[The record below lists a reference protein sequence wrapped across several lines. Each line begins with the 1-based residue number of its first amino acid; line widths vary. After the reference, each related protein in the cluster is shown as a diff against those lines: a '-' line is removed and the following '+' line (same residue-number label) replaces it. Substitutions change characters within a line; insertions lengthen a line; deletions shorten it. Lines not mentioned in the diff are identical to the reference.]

1 MTILSHIGDAPSWKR
16 ARAWVAP
23 MARGISRARTPGLAA
38 EMSFWLFLS
47 VVPLAA
53 MGGLVVARLLVSGG
67 AVAEGFLSTIPPTAR
82 EVIRQ
87 PVERVA
93 AWHGSTV
100 APIAV
105 ATFVWLAATG
115 VHAIFDGLEV
125 QSGVA
130 RPWWKKQLLA
140 VFTCIG
146 LSLGVA
152 GLAFLA
158 AGFDRIAALLGL
170 AVPGQSPG
178 PAIVYR
184 WLRTIAAV
192 VIGLGMVAA
201 LYRVGIP
208 REARARF
215 PVWPGAVLA
224 VVLIGLLGW
233 GYGAYLSTAGS
244 GDAYMGGLA
253 AVGVTLMTLWLF
265 SVALLLGAQFN
276 KVVGDRR
283 AGRC

>member
-1 MTILSHIGDAPSWKR
+1 MTILSHFGGPRSWN
-16 ARAWVAP
+16 RAWVVP
-23 MARGISRARTPGLAA
+23 MGRGISRARTHGLAA

-47 VVPLAA
+47 LVPLAA
-53 MGGLVVARLLVSGG
+53 VGGLVVARLVESGG
-67 AVAEGFLSTIPPTAR
+67 PVADAFLAAVPPDAR

-105 ATFVWLAATG
+105 LTFVWIAATG

-125 QSGVA
+125 QTGAA

-140 VFTCIG
+140 VFMCMG
-146 LSLGVA
+146 LSVGVA
-152 GLAFLA
+152 GLALLV
-158 AGFDRIAALLGL
+158 AGFDRIAALTGL
-170 AVPGQSPG
+170 AVPGQSPS
-178 PAIVYR
+178 PSPVYR
-184 WLRTIAAV
+184 SLRTVAAV
-192 VIGLGMVAA
+192 AVGLGMVAA
-201 LYRVGIP
+201 VYRVGVP

-215 PVWPGAVLA
+215 PVWPGTLLA
-224 VVLIGLLGW
+224 VALIGLLGW
-233 GYGAYLSTAGS
+233 GYGVYLSTVGS

-283 AGRC
+283 AAAGR